1 MLNFRNFQVGTKA
14 KTATEI
20 DTLQTCAPKHHGGM
34 TNPSRETLPRH
45 AARFGNRIALD
56 KVAGLK

>member
-20 DTLQTCAPKHHGGM
+20 DTLQTCAPKHHGGNDDF
-34 TNPSRETLPRH
+34 TTSDFAPPEPPI
-45 AARFGNRIALD
+45 FF
-56 KVAGLK
+56 K